1 MPRYVNRDETFFM
14 RVALALA
21 GKALNRG
28 ETPVGA
34 VIVKRATIIG
44 AGYNRVEMEY
54 DVTAHAEIVA
64 LRRATRAQG
73 DWRLKDSTV
82 YVTLEPCLM
91 CAAALLNAR
100 VERVIFGAWDIRY
113 GAFGSLFDLAHD
125 PRYNHEIEVKSGVM
139 QKESAELLR
148 HFFSQQR
155 VNAVGEPK
163 RLRRD
168 AREAEGG

>member
-1 MPRYVNRDETFFM
+1 LPRYVNRDETLFM

-21 GKALNRG
+21 GKALSRG

-34 VIVKRATIIG
+34 VVVKRATIIG
-44 AGYNRVEMEY
+44 AGFNRVEMEH
-54 DVTAHAEIVA
+54 DATAHAEIVA
-64 LRRATRAQG
+64 LRRAARAQG

-82 YVTLEPCLM
+82 YVTLEPCVM

-155 VNAVGEPK
+155 INAVGEPK